1 MKPEIK
7 QRIEQIR
14 KGEVPQGYKETKI
27 GIIPIDWAIKKLGQ
41 LAKFYKGKGLS
52 KGEILEDGEYK
63 CVHYGELFRKY
74 QEEIKQIISCT
85 NKLDN
90 MFISKKNDVLM
101 PTSDITPN
109 GLATASCIK
118 EEGVIL
124 GGDILVIRVQ
134 QEELNGSY
142 LSYSICYE
150 KKQILRLISG
160 ITVFHLY
167 RGNMSQFIIRI
178 PQKEEQLKIVK
189 IISEWNQLIEL
200 KEKLISEKKVYRK
213 GFIQKLVYNK
223 HSKSVPDGWFERILK
238 QCLIP
243 TSYPVDKPTRVYDA
257 LGIRS
262 HCKGTMVKPVDDPS
276 KVDMD
281 TLYEVKEN
289 ELIVNITFAWEG
301 AIAILN
307 KKDEGKLVSHR
318 FPTFKFNEAYAL
330 PDYFEH
336 LIKTKWF
343 VFQLGIVSPGGAGR
357 NRVLSKKEFL
367 KIRLVLPSVE
377 QQNKIANF
385 LDSLDQEIN
394 LLKEELDKL
403 KEQKKGLM
411 QLLLTGIVRVN
422 VEDNKNAN

>member
-243 TSYPVDKPTRVYDA
+243 TSYPVDKPTRGYDA